1 MVLGVVLLLFVAFWA
16 GRALGFKNG
25 FAQAQIQLEAVMPLA
40 RPASLAVTVASP
52 RSFSVMASP
61 PRQADPRQPN
71 LNYFIIGHY
80 RQDEAQRLVEF
91 LWQQGVEAAA
101 FRAHNASLFQV
112 VALKGF
118 AASELGSSTAQQY
131 RQAIL
136 RLGPLWKEKYR
147 GSDFSRNGIYLDK
160 YTGETVAAMIVASQP

>member
-1 MVLGVVLLLFVAFWA
+1 MLLLLTAFWT
-16 GRALGFKNG
+16 GRAVGFKKG
-25 FAQAQIQLEAVMPLA
+25 FAAAQVQLEAVIPLA
-40 RPASLAVTVASP
+40 RTPNMPTAPAFTP
-52 RSFSVMASP
+52 SFSVVNTP
-61 PRQADPRQPN
+61 PPQADPRKQN

-101 FRAHNASLFQV
+101 FRAHNATPFQV

-118 AASELGSSTAQQY
+118 AASELSSPAAQQY

-160 YTGETVAAMIVASQP
+160 YTGESVAAMIVAAKP